1 MRTSVINFEAK
12 LPIHFKPI
20 SRISKKYLMTKPM
33 GTLGKNEYGGRMS
46 ILKQNLPPCKLLV
59 YEKDILCP
67 SCSELK
73 ETLTF

>member
-1 MRTSVINFEAK
+1 MRTSVINFEEK
-12 LPIHFKPI
+12 LPINFKPI

-33 GTLGKNEYGGRMS
+33 GTLGKWVRLSNVYF
-46 ILKQNLPPCKLLV
+46 KQNLPPCKLLV

-67 SCSELK
+67 SCSEIK

>member
-33 GTLGKNEYGGRMS
+33 GTLGKWVRQSN
-46 ILKQNLPPCKLLV
+46 V
-59 YEKDILCP
+59 YFKTKP
-67 SCSELK
+67 S
-73 ETLTF
+73 TL